1 MTEYENLY
9 LLDYSYYLYYRH
21 SLTDW
26 RFSRKSANVEQF
38 YAVVGILEEYEEF
51 LMLAQKLAPAF
62 FAGAPRSGGNL
73 RKLESYDYQ
82 NKNLNLKISLKSY
95 I

>member
-1 MTEYENLY
+1 MSKMTEYENLY

-21 SLTDW
+21 SLKDW

-51 LMLAQKLAPAF
+51 LKLAQKLAPAF
-62 FAGAPRSGGNL
+62 FAGAPRSEGNL
-73 RKLESYDYQ
+73 KKLEIYGDQ
-82 NKNLNLKISLKSY
+82 NKNLNLQIS
-95 I
+95 